1 MTVNTDITER
11 LPFPLSSGRAGVVAT
26 YQNSGIAPDI
36 TIDDMPFFLSVTDE
50 TPYVRQTADA
60 RRQQIDTSREPGEQT
75 LSQWWV
81 RDQDSWH
88 RGAGI
93 NFYEPG
99 TDTKTQYRY
108 ATGYG
113 VNPWVPGEISLHR
126 KMDSQISA
134 GGNNYAT
141 SAIVSSND
149 AIFVNVNGSLR
160 RVDTGTTTYTGTG
173 TPATEPVVAGTKVL
187 VGSTIGILS
196 GDTTGSTFAALW
208 TTASGTVIRPW
219 WAKSRIIASKG
230 AELHDLTLAGGNIDT
245 ATPLW
250 THPVTGWT
258 WTAVAEAPG
267 AILAAGY
274 VSGYGYIYRFNL
286 KDNGTAT
293 TPVLGAAT
301 QVAEFPPGEEV
312 HAMRVYLAS
321 YVAIGT
327 SRGVRIG
334 IIGQDGSIAYG
345 PINISTT
352 KPVRAFSARDTYIY
366 AGIESDINGNS
377 GAARIDLSEAISDLR
392 FAWAYDV
399 QVPSSATIQSVTF
412 WGLTDRV
419 VLGISG
425 VGIFRQSTTQYETT
439 GSVTSGWIRY
449 GTSEPKLFNRIKV
462 RTLLPG
468 ASTLAI
474 STVDSNG
481 GTQTVITLGASFNT
495 DEDVTLQTIADI
507 AQANARITL
516 TLTAGTGETSTPTVQ
531 SYQVKAT
538 PTPTVQRE
546 LRIPLR
552 LMDFEQDRQNVKI
565 GYSGWAYRRLVE
577 LEDLEQ
583 QRGIVIVKDWTTG
596 EAFAGQIRNVQVLR
610 TTPPA
615 RNLPNFGGLVYVTVL
630 KL

>member
-1 MTVNTDITER
+1 MTVDTSITER
-11 LPFPLSSGRAGVVAT
+11 LPFPLTSGRGSVSSF
-26 YQNSGIAPDI
+26 QLDGITPDI
-36 TIDDMPFFLSVTDE
+36 TIDGMPFFLAITDE

-93 NFYEPG
+93 NYYEPG
-99 TDTKTQYRY
+99 TDAKTQYRF
-108 ATGYG
+108 ASGYG
-113 VNPWVPGEISLHR
+113 VNPWVQGELSLHR
-126 KMDSQISA
+126 KMDSQISSA
-134 GGNNYAT
+134 GSCYAT
-141 SAIVSSND
+141 GAVVAGND

-160 RVDTGTTTYTGTG
+160 RVDTATTTYTGTG
-173 TPATEPVVAGTKVL
+173 TPATVPVVAGTKVL
-187 VGSTIGILS
+187 VGSTVGILS

-208 TTASGTVIRPW
+208 TTTSGLLIQPW

-230 AELHDLTLAGGNIDT
+230 AELHDLTLVGGNIDT

-250 THPVTGWT
+250 THPVAGWT
-258 WTAVAEAPG
+258 WTSVAEAPG

-274 VSGYGYIYRFNL
+274 VSGYGYIYKFDL

-301 QVAEFPPGEEV
+301 QVAEFPPGEEI

-327 SRGVRIG
+327 SKGVRIG
-334 IIGQDGSIAYG
+334 LLDTDGKIAYG
-345 PINISTT
+345 PINIATT

-366 AGIESDINGNS
+366 AGIEADINGNS
-377 GAARIDLSEAISDLR
+377 GAARIDLSEPISDLR

-399 QVPSSATIQSVTF
+399 QVVTTAAVQSVTF

-419 VLGISG
+419 VLGLSG
-425 VGIFRQSTTQYETT
+425 LGIYRQSTTQYETSGT
-439 GSVTSGWIRY
+439 VTSGWIRY
-449 GTSEPKLFNRIKV
+449 GTSEPKLFSRVKV
-462 RTLLPG
+462 RTDLPDT
-468 ASTLAI
+468 STLTI
-474 STVDSNG
+474 STIDGNG
-481 GTQTVITLGASFNT
+481 GTQTVITLGAGFNT
-495 DEDVTLQTIADI
+495 DEDVTLQSIADL
-507 AQANARITL
+507 AQPYARITL
-516 TLTAGTGETSTPTVQ
+516 RLTAGTGQASTPRLQ
-531 SYQVKAT
+531 SFQVKAT
-538 PTPTVQRE
+538 PTPTIQRE

-565 GYSGWAYRRLVE
+565 GHSGWAYERLVE
-577 LEDLEQ
+577 LEDIEQ
-583 QRGIVIVKDWTTG
+583 SRGIVIVKDWTTG
-596 EAFAGQIRNVQVLR
+596 ETFAAQIRNVQVIR
-610 TTPPA
+610 STPPA
-615 RNLPNFGGLVYVTVL
+615 RNLPNFGGLVYLTVL